1 MIQRIVTALRIVLP
15 IAILALVALAAQAGQ
30 RWGHG

>member
-1 MIQRIVTALRIVLP
+1 MTQRIVTAMRIAVP

-30 RWGHG
+30 RWPWH